1 MPGKRNLKRLGRILL
16 LLVILLLG
24 VLLLPLVGVAMSCR
38 PWIEVA
44 PDPVVVPAEI
54 AEAFAGGT
62 RPEDQTYL
70 TLPEWYIVYSA
81 DEYATF
87 ITEQPPSH
95 FPYFGAIEQYW
106 RSYYDVC
113 GVIQGH
119 YPFNTGY
126 HLTLAVIGGSFTLE
140 NLFKGV
146 YEKSIGWATEALS
159 SEALTPEDA
168 FARTVAKAYGNFIH
182 TIPWYEF
189 PFREKLRELWAT
201 TPLWG
206 PNPIRKWERKLAL
219 SLEYGGKAFYAGLI
233 KQGTQA
239 AYEPEKLEILA
250 RVEGIS
256 DELLARHAE
265 VRVIQPVDGDS
276 TLVAI
281 PRYEAFTQLV
291 PVLVDEGV
299 RFLEIAG
306 NDDLLI
312 TVLAPAAWHYDLP
325 DGQFLFAMPI
335 LTEPARQRVAITV
348 PVPALHR
355 VLQGLAEQEVA
366 LEHLYDY

>member
-1 MPGKRNLKRLGRILL
+1 MRVKRNLKRLGRILL
-16 LLVILLLG
+16 LLLVLLVG
-24 VLLLPLVGVAMSCR
+24 VLLLPLVGVAMSCQ
-38 PWIEVA
+38 PWIEVT
-44 PDPVVVPAEI
+44 PAQPEGDR
-54 AEAFAGGT
+54 AFAGAT

-87 ITEQPPSH
+87 ITRQPPSQ

-113 GVIQGH
+113 GVIRGR
-119 YPFNTGY
+119 YPFNNGY
-126 HLTLAVIGGSFTLE
+126 HLTLTVIGGSFTLE

-159 SEALTPEDA
+159 SEGQTPEDA
-168 FARTVAKAYGNFIH
+168 LAQEVAKAYGDFIH

-189 PFREKLRELWAT
+189 PFHEKVSELWAI
-201 TPLWG
+201 PLWG

-219 SLEYGGKAFYAGLI
+219 SLEYGGKALYAGLI

-250 RVEGIS
+250 RVERLS
-256 DELLARHAE
+256 DEVVAQHAE

-291 PVLVDEGV
+291 PVLVAEGV

-306 NDDLLI
+306 NDDILM
-312 TVLAPAAWHYDLP
+312 TVLAPAGWRYDLP
-325 DGQFLFAMPI
+325 DGQSLFAMPI

-366 LEHLYDY
+366 VEHLYDY